1 MDITDETSTDT
12 DQTLIAGKASA
23 AAERFIVIFDETVN
37 NAAGERLIAATGGT
51 LLKPLSVIH
60 GNAVLL
66 PAQAV
71 AALRGTEGVA
81 LIEKDRIVS
90 LPDPGIHGNG
100 KGGGKPDKPPKG
112 DKEPPPPPAE
122 ALPWGVDR
130 IDADLAWSIS
140 IGASVKVGIVDS
152 GIDPDHP
159 DLTVVGG
166 INTINPRKSYK
177 DDNGHGTHVSGTVAA
192 LDNEIGVIGVGHAA
206 ELYAVK
212 AFNRNGTAFTSDII
226 EGNSMVY

>member
-1 MDITDETSTDT
+1 MRKIKSPFKYLFVMSIAFGIFGCQEQFSPLELDISDETSTDT

-71 AALRGTEGVA
+71 AALRRTEGVA

-100 KGGGKPDKPPKG
+100 KGGGKTRQT
-112 DKEPPPPPAE
+112 AE
-122 ALPWGVDR
+122 
-130 IDADLAWSIS
+130 
-140 IGASVKVGIVDS
+140 K
-152 GIDPDHP
+152 
-159 DLTVVGG
+159 
-166 INTINPRKSYK
+166 
-177 DDNGHGTHVSGTVAA
+177 
-192 LDNEIGVIGVGHAA
+192 
-206 ELYAVK
+206 
-212 AFNRNGTAFTSDII
+212 
-226 EGNSMVY
+226 